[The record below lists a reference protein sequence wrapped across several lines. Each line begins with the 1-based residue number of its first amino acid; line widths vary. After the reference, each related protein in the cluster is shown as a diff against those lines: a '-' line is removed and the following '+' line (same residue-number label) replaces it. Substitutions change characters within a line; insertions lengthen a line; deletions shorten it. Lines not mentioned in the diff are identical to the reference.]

1 MSVSEIIDTHA
12 LLVEHIDAVATDHSD
27 PLHELLEDLG
37 DVPGVE
43 DMLGEVQG
51 DPNSPETQQMISNL
65 GKTEISF
72 TLTNKFEIQE
82 DDDQDKK
89 RLFIKTKRLLVDIV
103 RVQSD
108 ESVLA
113 ILDTK
118 ATPEQEALH
127 DELLQVRLDLNT
139 SQDTTLL
146 ARSQSSVEDTNLPI
160 ESKKEKVK
168 KNLPVLEEAEM
179 VSSKDGYQAI
189 VNAIAQ
195 DIKNQRRYRQRRK
208 QDIMKM
214 KKTLNG
220 LETKSKFYGEQT
232 DYYST
237 YIKTCLEN
245 LAAKRHSKA
254 KESKGKN
261 GVKYNAA
268 KLHEK
273 GVILEIEGLKSPS
286 DFKNVMFEINP
297 SDKAG
302 VFIVAAK
309 FLGVRMDSVDLVFQ
323 DLLQLQYE
331 GIAVTTMFGRAKINV
346 NLLIYLLNKKFYG
359 K

>member
-1 MSVSEIIDTHA
+1 
-12 LLVEHIDAVATDHSD
+12 
-27 PLHELLEDLG
+27 
-37 DVPGVE
+37 
-43 DMLGEVQG
+43 
-51 DPNSPETQQMISNL
+51 
-65 GKTEISF
+65 
-72 TLTNKFEIQE
+72 
-82 DDDQDKK
+82 
-89 RLFIKTKRLLVDIV
+89 
-103 RVQSD
+103 
-108 ESVLA
+108 
-113 ILDTK
+113 
-118 ATPEQEALH
+118 
-127 DELLQVRLDLNT
+127 
-139 SQDTTLL
+139 
-146 ARSQSSVEDTNLPI
+146 
-160 ESKKEKVK
+160 
-168 KNLPVLEEAEM
+168 M

-195 DIKNQRRYRQRRK
+195 DIKNQRRYRQNGSRH
-208 QDIMKM
+208 MKM
-214 KKTLNG
+214 KKTLNDWRPNPNST
-220 LETKSKFYGEQT
+220 ENRQT
-232 DYYST
+232 TTARTSRPVWRIWLP
-237 YIKTCLEN
+237 IK
-245 LAAKRHSKA
+245 LAVGATESVRHSKA